1 MLIALF
7 WIGVFVVSLVV
18 LIFAAN
24 KFIESAEKLGLS
36 LNISPFIIGVTVVAM
51 GTSLPELIT
60 SILAVLQNST
70 EIVIGNVIG
79 SNITNIALIVGISAV
94 LVRRVDIEFDM
105 MKVEIPVMLFSALL
119 CYLIMMDGVID
130 FLDGIICLLGLSLF
144 LIYTVRNQA
153 DEDEGEEKEAVEKT
167 AFPLSSGLIFI
178 LSGVA
183 IYFSADYNVK
193 SIIKISELLNLSK
206 EIISV
211 TVVSFGTSLPEIV
224 VSIAAAK
231 RKRFDLAIGNI
242 IGSNIFNTFAV
253 LGIPSLIAPLPIT
266 QQTMTGSLP
275 IMMSLTFL
283 FFVFL
288 ISKKI
293 NRWQGWIFILF
304 YTYFILSNVRAIL

>member
-60 SILAVLQNST
+60 SIIAVLQNST

-105 MKVEIPVMLFSALL
+105 MKVEIPIMLFSALL

-153 DEDEGEEKEAVEKT
+153 DEGEGEEKEVVEKT
-167 AFPLSSGLIFI
+167 TFPLSSGLIFI

-288 ISKKI
+288 ISRKI

-304 YTYFILSNVRAIL
+304 YTYFILSNVRAVL

>member
-24 KFIESAEKLGLS
+24 KFIESAERLGLS

-60 SILAVLQNST
+60 SIIAVLQNST

-105 MKVEIPVMLFSALL
+105 MKVEIPIMLFSALL

-153 DEDEGEEKEAVEKT
+153 DEGEGEEKEVVEKT
-167 AFPLSSGLIFI
+167 TFPLSSGLIFI

-288 ISKKI
+288 ISRKI

-304 YTYFILSNVRAIL
+304 YTYFILSNVRAVL